1 MVLLS
6 QQMLYF
12 CFVFQTSFLI
22 LPEYSAF
29 NTIFSILFNL
39 PLANKVFFL
48 CLYLF
53 DPIAF
58 KNILA
63 IPLVN
68 NTRMLLGFAIP
79 VGVRL
84 AVVK

>member
-12 CFVFQTSFLI
+12 RFVFQTSFLI
-22 LPEYSAF
+22 LPDSAF